1 MLSEELHLQVFHSR
15 RIYNYYFEILTITSF
30 RGILSLYLYFAY
42 AILLLNYSNSIY
54 RTLPIY

>member
-42 AILLLNYSNSIY
+42 AILKYSNSIVLTELY
-54 RTLPIY
+54 LY